1 MKRVFLDTNI
11 LMDYID
17 NREHGPEAAFL
28 LDTLPIMTAAEFLQS
43 LLEE

>member
-17 NREHGPEAAFL
+17 NREHGPEAERH
-28 LDTLPIMTAAEFLQS
+28 PYWQG
-43 LLEE
+43 